1 MVLRLTRAMDPS
13 EMSSEIVLCTCY
25 TRNEG
30 VTWTV
35 LDALRSEVT
44 SKDSLGN
51 CDLLFHD
58 LHILDNP
65 QAVMTWPDG
74 STTDPDD
81 TAYKILTDQGRI
93 DCLVHPAMRGLLH
106 WKSERFGKLALKIE
120 FCGFFV
126 WLLCVSVV
134 VLLLPSHA
142 DAGVGSAAGDAAGT
156 VGTVCARFTQYDGG
170 RGSARAVLEI
180 TALLLQS
187 VMAVVHGRDLRSS
200 WKKDGK
206 AFTCCSGEGKRCK
219 KRQCRFPTVKV
230 LLGLLPHASVVAV
243 VLQRASGAAR
253 ENASQCHAHISLL
266 LLLVLSGWLK
276 LGDYIQLQQQIG
288 PFFIMVIP
296 VLQRDACRLFAETP
310 AWDRSQK

>member
-106 WKSERFGKLALKIE
+106 WKSERFGKLALN
-120 FCGFFV
+120 
-126 WLLCVSVV
+126 
-134 VLLLPSHA
+134 
-142 DAGVGSAAGDAAGT
+142 
-156 VGTVCARFTQYDGG
+156 
-170 RGSARAVLEI
+170 
-180 TALLLQS
+180 
-187 VMAVVHGRDLRSS
+187 
-200 WKKDGK
+200 
-206 AFTCCSGEGKRCK
+206 AF
-219 KRQCRFPTVKV
+219 P
-230 LLGLLPHASVVAV
+230 
-243 VLQRASGAAR
+243 
-253 ENASQCHAHISLL
+253 
-266 LLLVLSGWLK
+266 
-276 LGDYIQLQQQIG
+276 
-288 PFFIMVIP
+288 
-296 VLQRDACRLFAETP
+296 
-310 AWDRSQK
+310 